1 MKMEKD
7 RFDLLGPLLS
17 DVGGFWRVS
26 RTVIPKA
33 CSSMSRIGDGWIS
46 SNIFKDEGELV
57 RWLEPGDGQLI
68 DLLYEAWHL
77 EPKGKRWSV
86 MEYDVK
92 DGKFAVSFKYP
103 EEVDVESM
111 DHDRREDALVARYSD
126 KPVIYPPLEGMF
138 ELKP

>member
-1 MKMEKD
+1 MEKD

-17 DVGGFWRVS
+17 DVGGVLATIAAGDPEGVFLYVE
-26 RTVIPKA
+26 
-33 CSSMSRIGDGWIS
+33 IGDGWIS
-46 SNIFKDEGELV
+46 PNIFKDEGELV
-57 RWLEPGDGQLI
+57 RWLEPGDSELI

-111 DHDRREDALVARYSD
+111 DRDRREDALVARYGD
-126 KPVIYPPLEGMF
+126 KPVIYPPLEDAF
-138 ELKP
+138 EL